1 MSHWSHDL
9 KKLPHVH
16 VLTPINEM
24 MPVDLPGGG
33 LETDQK
39 EVFLPGNEIVLTKEN
54 SMGAYFS
61 NVRFPRRPR
70 ALLGP
75 CVLDI
80 FVGLGRG
87 AITGGSVTGVGTGSS
102 VFLASIDGV
111 DSVGGAEI
119 KALIWMKRCK
129 PLRYLGAL

>member
-1 MSHWSHDL
+1 
-9 KKLPHVH
+9 
-16 VLTPINEM
+16 M

-33 LETDQK
+33 LETERK
-39 EVFLPGNEIVLTKEN
+39 EVFLPGKEIVLTKEK
-54 SMGAYFS
+54 SMGTYFS

-75 CVLDI
+75 CVLVL

-87 AITGGSVTGVGTGSS
+87 AIVGGSVAGVGTGSS
-102 VFLASIDGV
+102 VFLASDGA

-119 KALIWMKRCK
+119 KALIWKKRNH
-129 PLRYLGAL
+129 

>member
-1 MSHWSHDL
+1 
-9 KKLPHVH
+9 
-16 VLTPINEM
+16 

-33 LETDQK
+33 LETERK
-39 EVFLPGNEIVLTKEN
+39 EVFLPGNEIVLTKDKE
-54 SMGAYFS
+54 SMGTYFS

-70 ALLGP
+70 ALL
-75 CVLDI
+75 VLVL

-87 AITGGSVTGVGTGSS
+87 AIVGGSVAGVGTGSS
-102 VFLASIDGV
+102 VFLASDGA

-119 KALIWMKRCK
+119 KALIWKKRWK

>member
-1 MSHWSHDL
+1 
-9 KKLPHVH
+9 
-16 VLTPINEM
+16 M

-33 LETDQK
+33 LDSEQK
-39 EVFLPGNEIVLTKEN
+39 EVLLPGNEIVLAKEK
-54 SMGAYFS
+54 STGAYFS
-61 NVRFPRRPR
+61 KVRFPRRPR

-75 CVLDI
+75 CMFDL

-87 AITGGSVTGVGTGSS
+87 AITGGSVAGVGTGSS

-119 KALIWMKRCK
+119 KALIWKKRWK